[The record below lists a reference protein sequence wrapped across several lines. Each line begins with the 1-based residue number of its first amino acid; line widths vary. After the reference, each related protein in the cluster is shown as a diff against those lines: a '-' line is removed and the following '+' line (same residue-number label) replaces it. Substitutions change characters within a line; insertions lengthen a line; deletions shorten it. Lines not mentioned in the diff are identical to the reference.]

1 MARYSSVKPH
11 CVSSKRNESLSLGA
25 ALFTRGA
32 FIKGLF
38 IKGLFST
45 RPFTTRLL
53 RLVPVS
59 LVLAITALS
68 SALLLSTAAD
78 AKSDEAEHNQSLS
91 NSAAS
96 SQSVNL
102 SQNISLSSGAKGV
115 LEKSSCTANND
126 ANLEIKGAVLL
137 IHGWAGQ
144 KDEVGDL
151 YKDLSH
157 QLSAHCIASV
167 RFDVRGEAEREASNY
182 TLSSTFKSRVEDA
195 QAGLDY
201 LQAQYPNTPLVVVG
215 FSLGGATAMELVS
228 THPKT
233 FDGMVLWSTA
243 LNPNEIVTNS
253 QNFKEVRQAL
263 EQGQSTL
270 KSWVDL
276 TLTRKHLVGMLGYNP
291 IRNLGDFEGEVL
303 AIRGSND
310 YLPAHENV
318 IFEASNAVRED
329 AYYIGDAD
337 HIFNVYEPDRSKKEE
352 VLDLSVN
359 WIKQLLK

>member
-1 MARYSSVKPH
+1 MARHSSVKSY
-11 CVSSKRNESLSLGA
+11 CVRSKRNKSLSLGA
-25 ALFTRGA
+25 TLFIRGA
-32 FIKGLF
+32 FVRGLF
-38 IKGLFST
+38 ISRL
-45 RPFTTRLL
+45 FTTKLL
-53 RLVPVS
+53 RSMPVS
-59 LVLAITALS
+59 SVLATSVLS
-68 SALLLSTAAD
+68 SALLLSTVAD
-78 AKSDEAEHNQSLS
+78 AKLDVAEHNQSLS
-91 NSAAS
+91 HSAAS

-102 SQNISLSSGAKGV
+102 SQKINLSSGANGV
-115 LEKSSCTANND
+115 LEKSGCTVKNEASR
-126 ANLEIKGAVLL
+126 EVKGAVLL

-201 LQAQYPNTPLVVVG
+201 LHAQYPNTPLVVVG

-276 TLTRKHLVGMLGYNP
+276 TLTRKHLLGMLGYNP
-291 IRNLGDFEGEVL
+291 IRNLGEFEGELL

-310 YLPAHENV
+310 YLPAHEKV
-318 IFEASNAVRED
+318 IFDASNAVRED
-329 AYYIGDAD
+329 AYYIGGAD
-337 HIFNVYEPDRSKKEE
+337 HIFNVYEPNKSKKEE
-352 VLDLSVN
+352 VLNLSVN
-359 WIKQLLK
+359 WIKQLLN

>member
-1 MARYSSVKPH
+1 MPQHISVNLHRVRNRLAISS
-11 CVSSKRNESLSLGA
+11 RLI
-25 ALFTRGA
+25 T
-32 FIKGLF
+32 GL
-38 IKGLFST
+38 LNT
-45 RPFTTRLL
+45 VLL
-53 RLVPVS
+53 RS
-59 LVLAITALS
+59 VLLKTLLS
-68 SALLLSTAAD
+68 SALLLSTATY
-78 AKSDEAEHNQSLS
+78 AKPDDVIKNQVAS
-91 NSAAS
+91 NTEGY
-96 SQSVNL
+96 SQSVTLN
-102 SQNISLSSGAKGV
+102 SGAKGI
-115 LEKSSCTANND
+115 LEKSVCTAKSD
-126 ANLEIKGAVLL
+126 SSAEMKGAVLL

-151 YKDLSH
+151 YKDLAH

-201 LQAQYPNTPLVVVG
+201 LQAQYPSTRLVVLG

-243 LNPNEIVTNS
+243 LNPSEVVTNA

-263 EQGQSTL
+263 EAGQSTL

-276 TLTRKHLVGMLGYNP
+276 TLTRKHLMGMLGYNP
-291 IRNLGDFEGEVL
+291 IRNLGDFEGELL

-310 YLPAHENV
+310 YLPAHEKV
-318 IFEASNAVRED
+318 IFDASNAVRED
-329 AYYIGDAD
+329 AYYIGGAD
-337 HIFNVYEPDRSKKEE
+337 HIFNVYEPNKSKKEE
-352 VLDLSVN
+352 VLNLSVN
-359 WIKQLLK
+359 WIKRLFDE